1 MTNKTRAEHLQ
12 WCKNRAIELI
22 NSGDISQ
29 GLISMMSD
37 LGKHPAT
44 MNHSG
49 ITLTTMLIL
58 TGNLSTKDQAIRH
71 IEGFN

>member
-1 MTNKTRAEHLQ
+1 MTRQEHLA
-12 WCKNRAIELI
+12 WCKTRAIELI

-37 LGKHPAT
+37 LGKHDET
-44 MNHSG
+44 KNHSG
-49 ITLTTMLIL
+49 IMLTVIL
-58 TGNLSTKDQAIRH
+58 MAGGHLGTVPQAIKH